1 MAETKRLL
9 AKDLRKLSVKELVEK
24 RKELRKYLFS
34 LKMKNQAWALKQTHL
49 IPLTRRNIARINT
62 VLTEKIREQY
72 PEQAKKK

>member
-9 AKDLRKLSVKELVEK
+9 AKDLRNLSVKELVEK

-49 IPLTRRNIARINT
+49 IPLTKRNIARINT
-62 VLTEKIREQY
+62 VLTEKIKEQY
-72 PEQAKKK
+72 PDQAKKK

>member
-9 AKDLRKLSVKELVEK
+9 ANDLRKLSVKELVEK

-72 PEQAKKK
+72 PDQAKKK

>member
-9 AKDLRKLSVKELVEK
+9 AKDLRNLSVKELVEK

-49 IPLTRRNIARINT
+49 ISLTRRNIARVNT
-62 VLTEKIREQY
+62 VLTEKIKEQY
-72 PEQAKKK
+72 PDQAKKK